1 MEEFGEHSE
10 AEPPS
15 SQQQEHKLELNGALL
30 DYGGEGVS
38 EELGKENPPL
48 RPAGATLKPVQ
59 EGKVISSFAA
69 TGLMQNYSSLPST
82 VPQKRLLLNP
92 DASSGGTG
100 ALGLSAFSYEALGS
114 ASEVEAYSK
123 GIGVGNVAAGGS

>member
-15 SQQQEHKLELNGALL
+15 SSHQQQEHKLELNGALL

-59 EGKVISSFAA
+59 EGKVITSFAA
-69 TGLMQNYSSLPST
+69 TGLMHNYSSLPSS
-82 VPQKRLLLNP
+82 VP
-92 DASSGGTG
+92 
-100 ALGLSAFSYEALGS
+100 
-114 ASEVEAYSK
+114 
-123 GIGVGNVAAGGS
+123 